1 MTAIRAALL
10 LLCLAMPAWAT
21 PASSTPATTAAV
33 TRPLDLSDLAAPVF
47 VNFSARD
54 GLPEQVL
61 VDVRTDREGF
71 VWAAS
76 PQGVH
81 RYDGRRWIASDDPA
95 MARPANNLHVDHD
108 GTLWVGFRNHGLARR
123 EGGRWHVENAAS
135 GLTFEQVRRFAETV
149 DAKGVR
155 TLWAMTWDHHVMLRR
170 DGHWV
175 VDAGDASLPRSM
187 ILSMAQT
194 TAIGGTRRQWLGTG
208 SHGLW
213 YRDEGKRD
221 WTQWHAEDID
231 ASQVESLLVTR
242 DADGEAL
249 WISAFGAGLLRLD
262 AHGLRR

>member
-1 MTAIRAALL
+1 M
-10 LLCLAMPAWAT
+10 
-21 PASSTPATTAAV
+21 

-135 GLTFEQVRRFAETV
+135 GPGENRAPIRQQKICGGFEIVAV
-149 DAKGVR
+149 GGVI
-155 TLWAMTWDHHVMLRR
+155 L
-170 DGHWV
+170 
-175 VDAGDASLPRSM
+175 AG
-187 ILSMAQT
+187 Q
-194 TAIGGTRRQWLGTG
+194 
-208 SHGLW
+208 
-213 YRDEGKRD
+213 
-221 WTQWHAEDID
+221 
-231 ASQVESLLVTR
+231 
-242 DADGEAL
+242 
-249 WISAFGAGLLRLD
+249 
-262 AHGLRR
+262 